1 MTREAGRPEHSTA
14 LRRRAEARARK
25 SAAQPPENV
34 AALSPEE
41 TRRTLHELRVHQ
53 IELEMQNEE
62 LRRTQAELELAR
74 ARYFDLYDRAPVAYC
89 TLTERGMIREANL
102 TAATLLGVAAGALVG
117 QPITRFILGEDRDS
131 FVCLRERLFATGE
144 PQECEL
150 RMLTRGGGA
159 FWAHL
164 GATATRDAE
173 AALSCRLV
181 LSDVSD
187 RKKGE
192 EALLRSL
199 DELRQV
205 SAFLLT
211 AQEEERGRFSRELHD
226 GVCQT
231 LIAMKMSLETALGGQ
246 GPAQDRLVALDPL
259 VPMMRDAIEEVRA
272 VFMELRPALLD
283 DLGLVAAIR
292 WFARESQVACPAIRI
307 VLRVEVDEH
316 DVPNPLRTVI
326 FRVLQEAMANAAKHS
341 GADEVV
347 VSLGKS
353 DGVLELAVGDN
364 GCGFDAGAPG
374 AGEGVQ
380 WGAGLGCLRV
390 RIERAGGTFS
400 VEARKGEGTAIH
412 ARWPLVAPSSA

>member
-1 MTREAGRPEHSTA
+1 MKSEGVRPDGFTA

-25 SAAQPPENV
+25 GAAQPPENV

-41 TRRTLHELRVHQ
+41 ARRTLHELRVHQ

-89 TLTERGMIREANL
+89 TLTEWGIIREVNL
-102 TAATLLGVAAGALVG
+102 TAATLLGVTAGALVG
-117 QPITRFILGEDRDS
+117 QPITRFILGEDQGS
-131 FVCLRERLFATGE
+131 FVDLRERLFATGD

-150 RMLTRGGGA
+150 RMLSRAGDA

-164 GATATRDAE
+164 GATAARDAE
-173 AALSCRLV
+173 GALACRVV
-181 LSDVSD
+181 LSDVSG

-205 SAFLLT
+205 SALLLA

-231 LIAMKMSLETALGGQ
+231 MIAMKMTLEAALGTQ
-246 GPAQDRLVALDPL
+246 GPAPERLAAIDLL
-259 VPMMRDAIEEVRA
+259 VPMMRDAIQEVRG
-272 VFMELRPALLD
+272 VFMALRPAILD

-292 WFARESQVACPAIRI
+292 WFARELQTAYPAMRI
-307 VLRVEVDEH
+307 VLRIEVDEQ

-326 FRVLQEAMANAAKHS
+326 FRVLQEAMTNAGKHS
-341 GADEVV
+341 GADEAV
-347 VSLGKS
+347 VSLAKS
-353 DGVLELAVGDN
+353 GGLLEFGVEDN
-364 GCGFDAGAPG
+364 GRGFDADAPRV
-374 AGEGVQ
+374 GEGAQ
-380 WGAGLGCLRV
+380 CGAGLGCMRV
-390 RIERAGGTFS
+390 RVERAGGS
-400 VEARKGEGTAIH
+400 LEVQARKGEGTAIR
-412 ARWPLVAPSSA
+412 ARLPLAAGCAA